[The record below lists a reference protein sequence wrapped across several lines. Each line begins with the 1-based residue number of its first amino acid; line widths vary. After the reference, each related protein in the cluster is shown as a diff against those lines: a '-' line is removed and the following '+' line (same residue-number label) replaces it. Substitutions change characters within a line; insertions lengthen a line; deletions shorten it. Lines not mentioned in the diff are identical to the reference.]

1 MKKFT
6 ANSLIK
12 KWILFL
18 SLVTII
24 GCSGGERTRCV
35 EDNSKEELPKLE
47 TLSNYPNSIVI
58 DKSITDSGKCY
69 YVTIKCPTYS
79 RFVGI
84 VWEVVTI
91 RISKY
96 EFEKCNCGD
105 LIIPNN

>member
-1 MKKFT
+1 M
-6 ANSLIK
+6 IK
-12 KWILFL
+12 KYLFL
-18 SLVTII
+18 IIGIILI
-24 GCSGGERTRCV
+24 GCSGGEGIRYV
-35 EDNSKEELPKLE
+35 EDNGKEEFPKLE

-96 EFEKCNCGD
+96 EFERCNCGD